1 MAKDSIIPLVSV
13 SQDVYDR
20 PYNIVQ
26 TQIQRMSDR
35 ADAALNTAFDT
46 MTRLTNVQL
55 PQEGTPPN
63 LQPDP
68 VRVGDFANVPL
79 PSAQLFGD
87 LPAFNEPAFDDLQ
100 RYVEGIDPGAP
111 PTWDPSVVQIY
122 IPPAPAPIDTSG
134 APVRPVIAEP
144 SLPAAPDVVMPAP
157 EPMLTIDIPGRPS
170 ITLPSFDATVPVFDD
185 AIPTLGLDW
194 AEPVYRPTVL
204 DEVAATVRA
213 MLKGDYAM
221 PKVVQDALYAA
232 AREREDVT
240 ARRAVQ
246 DAHDDF
252 AGRGF
257 DMPPGMLVEQVNAAR
272 EQNQLQANALSR
284 DVLAKAAQWQIDNLR
299 TAVSQGIALE
309 TTLINQF
316 NNFAQRSFEMSRLRV
331 QVEFDR
337 YNLRV
342 AAYNAKLQAA
352 DIAVRVFQARIQA
365 ELSKLEV
372 MKAEIEAEQLKGTI
386 NEQNV
391 RIYTAKIQAL
401 ATTVDI
407 FKTKVDAVKV
417 AADLERGKIDLY
429 RADVQA
435 YAEKLGA
442 EKTRFDAYESQ
453 VRGEAAKAS
462 ILDAEARAFAAT
474 VQGYES
480 GNNVKVQTVQAK
492 LRAIETGATKFNAL
506 LSAERERLQAS
517 VSQLQAKVSTFTAD
531 TARYTAQVGGE
542 AQRNE
547 IAVRASEAT
556 ARNNVAYFEVL
567 SRQYD
572 ARMQRLMEEAR
583 LLLGA
588 IQAAGQMASQLAAGA
603 MSATHVQAGISGNGS
618 ASIGVSNS
626 YSVSASL
633 DAQDPD
639 TPTS

>member
-1 MAKDSIIPLVSV
+1 MAKDAIIPIVNV
-13 SQDVYDR
+13 PGDVYDR

-26 TQIQRMSDR
+26 QQIGLMSDR
-35 ADAALNTAFDT
+35 ADTALNTAYGA
-46 MTRLTNVQL
+46 MNRLTTIQL

-63 LQPDP
+63 LQLDP
-68 VRVGDFANVPL
+68 VRTGDFANVPL

-87 LPAFNEPAFDDLQ
+87 VPGFDEPAFDDLQ
-100 RYVEGIDPGAP
+100 RYVDGIDPGPA
-111 PTWDPSVVQIY
+111 PTWNPSIVQLY

-134 APVRPVIAEP
+134 APTRPVINEP
-144 SLPAAPDVVMPAP
+144 TLPDAPDTAMPAP
-157 EPMLTIDIPGRPS
+157 EPMLTIEVPDRPT
-170 ITLPSFDATVPVFDD
+170 ITLPTFDAVVPVFDD

-194 AEPVYRPTVL
+194 SEPTYKPVVL
-204 DEVAATVRA
+204 DAVAFTVNA

-221 PKVVQDALYAA
+221 PRVVQDALFAA
-232 AREREDVT
+232 AREREDVV
-240 ARRAVQ
+240 AHRAVQ
-246 DAHDDF
+246 AAHDDF

-272 EQNQLQANALSR
+272 EQNQLQANSLSR
-284 DVLAKAAQWQIDNLR
+284 DVMSKAAQWQIDNLR

-316 NNFAQRSFEMSRLRV
+316 NNLAQRAFEMARLRV
-331 QVEFDR
+331 QMEFDR
-337 YNLRV
+337 FNLRV
-342 AAYNAKLQAA
+342 SAYNAKLQAA
-352 DIAVRVFQARIQA
+352 DILVRVFQARVQA

-391 RIYTAKIQAL
+391 RIYTAKLQAL
-401 ATTVDI
+401 ATTVEV

-453 VRGEAAKAS
+453 VRGEAAKAG

-492 LRAIETGATKFNAL
+492 LRAIETGTTKFTAL
-506 LSAERERLQAS
+506 LSAERERIQAA
-517 VSQLQAKVSTFTAD
+517 VSQLQAKVSTYAAD
-531 TARYTAQVGGE
+531 TTRYTAQIGAE
-542 AQRNE
+542 TQRNE
-547 IAVRASEAT
+547 ILVRAAEAT
-556 ARNNVAYFEVL
+556 ARNNIAYFDVI
-567 SRQYD
+567 SRQFD
-572 ARMQRLMEEAR
+572 SRMQRLMEQAR

-588 IQAAGQMASQLAAGA
+588 IQSAGQMASQLAAGA

-626 YSVSASL
+626 YSVSTSL

-639 TPTS
+639 STTS